1 MSKSKIT
8 FNKPYL
14 CGNELKYIKDAV
26 SRKHLSGNGY
36 YTNKCQDYFETRYNF
51 TKCLLTQS
59 GTGAL
64 EMAAT
69 LLNIEPGDEVIIP
82 SYTFTS
88 TANAFIL
95 RGASVRFID
104 SRRDHPGMDENS
116 IESLITEK
124 TKAIVVVHYAGI
136 ACYMEE
142 ILKIAEKYNLYI
154 VEDAAHAID
163 SHYHY
168 LNPEKKSRPLGGIGH
183 IGAFSFHE
191 TKNIISGEGGMITVN
206 DPALVSR
213 AEIIWEKGTDRAA
226 FFRGEVDKYGWKDE
240 GSSFLPSEIT
250 AAFLWAQIENLDFIQ
265 KKRLAIWETYQA
277 QLSDWAKRKS
287 VNTPFIPSYAEN
299 NAHMYYLVP
308 ESLKLRNHYIHE
320 LKKSGIEAIF
330 HYQSLH
336 SSTFFKNK
344 HDGRELTESDR
355 YSDCLMRL
363 PLFVELTSDD
373 QKRIIDT
380 LKSL

>member
-1 MSKSKIT
+1 MSNISIT

-14 CGNELKYIKDAV
+14 CGNELNYITDAV

-36 YTNKCQDYFETRYNF
+36 YTKKCQDYFEARYNF

-64 EMAAT
+64 EMAAM

-88 TANAFIL
+88 TANAFIS
-95 RGASVRFID
+95 RGASIRFID
-104 SRRDHPGMDENS
+104 SRSDHPGMDEKS
-116 IESLITEK
+116 IRSLITEK
-124 TKAIVVVHYAGI
+124 TKAIVAVHYAGV
-136 ACYMEE
+136 ACDMEA
-142 ILKIAEKYNLYI
+142 ILKIAEEHELYV

-168 LNPEKKSRPLGGIGH
+168 HESDKGSRPLGGIGH

-206 DPALVSR
+206 DPELVSR

-250 AAFLWAQIENLDFIQ
+250 AAFLWAQIEELDAIQ
-265 KKRLAIWETYQA
+265 QKRKNIWETYQN
-277 QLSDWAKRKS
+277 QLSGWAKEKS
-287 VNTPFIPSYAEN
+287 VASPVIPAYAEN
-299 NAHMYYLVP
+299 NAHMYYLVAD
-308 ESLKLRNHYIHE
+308 SLNHRNYLIRE

-336 SSTFFKNK
+336 SSAYFEKK
-344 HDGRELTESDR
+344 HDGRQLSQSER
-355 YSDCLMRL
+355 YSNCLLRL
-363 PLFVELTSDD
+363 PLFVELTRDK
-373 QKRIIDT
+373 QQHVIDA